1 MTRAI
6 QFDPV
11 QLPPEAEAMR
21 ERVRDFLEQEARA
34 GTFAPNGLGMTG
46 HSPEFSQRCGAAGF
60 IGMTWPRKYGG
71 GERGFLERFVV
82 SEEMIAAGAAV
93 WAHWVADRQS
103 GPMLIHYGRD
113 AMRQRIL
120 PRIIAGACYF

>member
-21 ERVRDFLEQEARA
+21 ERVRDFLEQEASA

-46 HSPEFSQRCGAAGF
+46 HSPAFSQRCGAAGF

-71 GERGFLERFVV
+71 GERSFLERFVV
-82 SEEMIAAGAAV
+82 SEEMIAAGAPV
-93 WAHWVADRQS
+93 W
-103 GPMLIHYGRD
+103 
-113 AMRQRIL
+113 
-120 PRIIAGACYF
+120 